1 MPVKPFKSL
10 QAKLIASILSVG
22 LISGILVLGLIY
34 FNGTGTLKQTIGETF
49 KEFAETISGNIE
61 SSIGHHIEE
70 AQLMAATSGVAT
82 TVEESNL
89 LYEGESDEA
98 IRARVREIEAR
109 WVRAV
114 GMNAYLFEILN
125 NRATL
130 YLKDFLAN
138 SKDREV
144 HQFILLTNEKGAVVA
159 ATQKPAHYDY
169 SGEAWWRAAYNE
181 GIGKVFVGDISED
194 KDAGG
199 FTFNIATPI
208 MKGGRTIGVLLMSH
222 NVEKFFKPI
231 TSAKVGRTDHV
242 MLANSMGEILFCPI
256 FPIKS
261 HRVDPLLSPR
271 IFKETSGWTSS
282 AHDVHY
288 PGRDTLNGYA
298 PVKITSTMGKENF
311 GGEQWY
317 VFTSQDPSETYG
329 PIYIL
334 LKWIALSG
342 LLGAAIIG
350 VLGYLAAGRIIRPIR
365 LLQTGA
371 ERIGSG
377 DMDHRIQVNTG
388 DEIEDLAH
396 QFNDMTAKL
405 KLFYIKLEEMVKERT
420 RELEQSNEEISILYS
435 MVSALNRSLD
445 MEETVE
451 ESMKTMTELMKADAA
466 VIWMLDPK
474 RGRFAVSGSRGL
486 TGDLAQKER
495 LADLFEALGDQII
508 QGGRLWTSEN
518 LSTDPRLEEPI
529 LLEEDYIAV
538 TGVPLKSK
546 DKVIAILFLLYKN
559 IRALTTREENVLLSV
574 GSQIGI
580 AIENAQLFAKLLK
593 HDKPN
598 PPEQ

>member
-144 HQFILLTNEKGAVVA
+144 HQFILVTNEKGAVVA

-311 GGEQWY
+311 GGE
-317 VFTSQDPSETYG
+317 
-329 PIYIL
+329 
-334 LKWIALSG
+334 
-342 LLGAAIIG
+342 
-350 VLGYLAAGRIIRPIR
+350 
-365 LLQTGA
+365 
-371 ERIGSG
+371 
-377 DMDHRIQVNTG
+377 
-388 DEIEDLAH
+388 
-396 QFNDMTAKL
+396 
-405 KLFYIKLEEMVKERT
+405 
-420 RELEQSNEEISILYS
+420 
-435 MVSALNRSLD
+435 
-445 MEETVE
+445 
-451 ESMKTMTELMKADAA
+451 
-466 VIWMLDPK
+466 
-474 RGRFAVSGSRGL
+474 
-486 TGDLAQKER
+486 
-495 LADLFEALGDQII
+495 
-508 QGGRLWTSEN
+508 
-518 LSTDPRLEEPI
+518 
-529 LLEEDYIAV
+529 
-538 TGVPLKSK
+538 
-546 DKVIAILFLLYKN
+546 
-559 IRALTTREENVLLSV
+559 
-574 GSQIGI
+574 
-580 AIENAQLFAKLLK
+580 
-593 HDKPN
+593 
-598 PPEQ
+598 